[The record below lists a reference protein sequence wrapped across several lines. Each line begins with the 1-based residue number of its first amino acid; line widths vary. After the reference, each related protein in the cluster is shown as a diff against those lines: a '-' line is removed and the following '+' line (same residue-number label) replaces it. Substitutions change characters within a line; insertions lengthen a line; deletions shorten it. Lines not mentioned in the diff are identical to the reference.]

1 MCVKCLIKS
10 AYSTRPTI
18 KLDRT
23 CLLLHI
29 AFLPTSPRAVSTTP
43 TLAVDEVQPSGKLT
57 MAYRC
62 PPIATAH
69 K

>member
-1 MCVKCLIKS
+1 MS
-10 AYSTRPTI
+10 S
-18 KLDRT
+18 
-23 CLLLHI
+23 LH
-29 AFLPTSPRAVSTTP
+29 LVSTTP

-69 K
+69 KERAPSLDSRTEAMGVV